1 MNKIISCFIKYPSLI
16 VLCTLFINVF
26 CFITQLPDSGWL
38 NWTWFIFICIVCLL
52 NFVFISGVI
61 FNNDDRDNSPQL
73 LSTLAS
79 FLIYGS
85 ILLKSI
91 NSGTIDAEIVVFS
104 TFAYFLINGIG
115 QYACS
120 YMYLFI
126 GSYIYY
132 QYVQLDNWI
141 VVTLFII
148 GLLSMIASIISIWID
163 KLSDDDENYDFTIVG
178 IGGILTLAISFI
190 FKGNFPVIDEHI
202 VIIFAVYLIVSVY
215 SNFSNKAIFFPVMTV
230 SIVSFVCYFVFP
242 HSYISIALIIFLCF
256 IGISLYSYINML
268 KTLVNYLF
276 AQNSSISK
284 KYNDL
289 ADDYN
294 DLADDYKKLMDA
306 SQYVVDLYNSSKRSS
321 DVDTVKIFKK
331 EILKTAFHEV
341 LRVFTSNF

>member
-1 MNKIISCFIKYPSLI
+1 MKKIISCLIKYPSLI

-26 CFITQLPDSGWL
+26 CFKTQLPDSGWL
-38 NWTWFIFICIVCLL
+38 NWTWFILICIVCLL

-85 ILLKSI
+85 VLLKSI
-91 NSGTIDAEIVVFS
+91 YSGTTDAEIVGFS
-104 TFAYFLINGIG
+104 TLAYFLINGIG
-115 QYACS
+115 QYTCS

-126 GSYIYY
+126 GSYIYC
-132 QYVQLDNWI
+132 QYVQLDNWL

-190 FKGNFPVIDEHI
+190 LKGNYPVIDEHI

-215 SNFSNKAIFFPVMTV
+215 SIFNNKAIFFPLMIV

-268 KTLVNYLF
+268 KTIVNYLF
-276 AQNSSISK
+276 TQNSSLSK

-289 ADDYN
+289 VDNYN
-294 DLADDYKKLMDA
+294 DLADNYKKLMDA
-306 SQYVVDLYNSSKRSS
+306 SQYIIDSYNSPRNNSNI
-321 DVDTVKIFKK
+321 DFTKIFQN
-331 EILKTAFHEV
+331 EALKV
-341 LRVFTSNF
+341 LSRSIIDTITSF